1 MTTDPQ
7 WATLAQTLA
16 SIDASLKTI
25 ADFVTLL
32 HTEKTGE
39 KITEVQRY
47 VVGADGDGQPCIWLY
62 GTHPALEYAVT
73 RVYHDHLSKLPYPV
87 NPAAKVWDG
96 EQAPSVEAA
105 AKKGYFNAFPAP
117 FSISLMPTGKT
128 TDAGHPVRRL
138 HRVLDAPP
146 AGAAAAPTA
155 RPNPANGNGNGKPP
169 ARPIQPPEP
178 PPWEEFEDEFERM
191 PPAAREPE
199 QAAALAKAAA
209 AAPKAS
215 LPAIAAQ
222 PDRAQLARIHELID
236 SKGARFSGAAS
247 KEQYGLLRRLVDS
260 HTNGNKQA
268 AYLLIARMVGSE
280 VARVERPDWLP
291 PAAACAGVIDFL
303 AHRLPSGDLVRP
315 LELDPA
321 RKADLAV
328 ILGAAWKAA
337 GLAGEPDLSEKIPF

>member
-1 MTTDPQ
+1 MIDNDI
-7 WATLAQTLA
+7 ALAAIVDQLSRIADSLEALA
-16 SIDASLKTI
+16 AAKGPAAPNLTRDI
-25 ADFVTLL
+25 ADFAGFDWASIGAHVTAYDQF
-32 HTEKTGE
+32 G
-39 KITEVQRY
+39 
-47 VVGADGDGQPCIWLY
+47 
-62 GTHPALEYAVT
+62 
-73 RVYHDHLSKLPYPV
+73 
-87 NPAAKVWDG
+87 
-96 EQAPSVEAA
+96 PSVVEHRGQTYKRRSPENKFGAAIWYSRPVGKDDEGRNIYARLVTFKEITPAEPISRSAEAKA
-105 AKKGYFNAFPAP
+105 AV
-117 FSISLMPTGKT
+117 
-128 TDAGHPVRRL
+128 H
-138 HRVLDAPP
+138 PP
-146 AGAAAAPTA
+146 AQPQAA
-155 RPNPANGNGNGKPP
+155 RPKPANGNGNGKPP

-268 AYLLIARMVGSE
+268 ADLLIARMVGSE
-280 VARVERPDWLP
+280 VARVKHPDWLP
-291 PAAACAGVIDFL
+291 AAAACAGVIDFL